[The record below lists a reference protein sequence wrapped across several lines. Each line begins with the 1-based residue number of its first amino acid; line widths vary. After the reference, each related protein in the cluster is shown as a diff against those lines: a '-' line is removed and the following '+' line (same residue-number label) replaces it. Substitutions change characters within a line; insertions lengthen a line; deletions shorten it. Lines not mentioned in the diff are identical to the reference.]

1 MTIDEFGRKLRA
13 RDTSAIEAT
22 EACLRHIEADNP
34 RLNAFIR
41 VMGDEAMRQAREADQ
56 ELAAGNDRGP
66 LHGVPISIKD
76 LFDIRGIPTTAASR
90 VREGHV
96 AEKDAATIAHLRQAG
111 AVFIGKTNLHEF
123 AFGVTSANIH
133 YGTVRNPHDPSRV
146 AGGSSGGSAVAV
158 AAGMCDWA
166 IGSDTGGSIRIPAS
180 LCGVVG
186 FKPSLGTIDLTGV
199 IPLSWSLDTLG
210 PMAPDVASA
219 ARAFSSM
226 SGEAVNVDHLERPRL
241 AVPAGWVGE
250 LDEPTERA
258 WRLVSNG
265 LPEIHFA
272 DRDRLFR
279 NGLTI
284 LLVEAATY
292 HRRWA
297 GEFPQKYGAD
307 VLGHIRRGL
316 GTLAVDF
323 EEALRERPGLQQ
335 AAERAMDGFD
345 ALLLPATAIVAPP
358 VDAGTEVREPLSRF
372 TRPFNTTGQPV
383 VTLPAPVR
391 GLPVGIQ
398 VVGRTNVDTLRAAL
412 WLEREWQNLTP
423 INRT

>member
-1 MTIDEFGRKLRA
+1 MELREARRRIEARAELRA
-13 RDTSAIEAT
+13 FISIST
-22 EACLRHIEADNP
+22 ED
-34 RLNAFIR
+34 
-41 VMGDEAMRQAREADQ
+41 
-56 ELAAGNDRGP
+56 AAGI
-66 LHGVPISIKD
+66 VVAVKD
-76 LFDIRGIPTTAASR
+76 LVDVAGMVTTAGGIILPNVPAQRDAPVIQRIRG
-90 VREGHV
+90 EGCV
-96 AEKDAATIAHLRQAG
+96 IA
-111 AVFIGKTNLHEF
+111 GKTNLHEF

-133 YGTVRNPHDPSRV
+133 YGTVRNPHDPTRV

-158 AAGMCDWA
+158 AAQMCDWA

-186 FKPSLGTIDLTGV
+186 FKPALGTIDLTGV
-199 IPLSWSLDTLG
+199 VPLSWSLDTLG
-210 PMAPDVASA
+210 PMAPDVAST
-219 ARAFSSM
+219 ARAFSMM
-226 SGEAVNVDHLERPRL
+226 SGETVSVDGLERPRL
-241 AVPAGWVGE
+241 AVPAGWVGD
-250 LDEPTERA
+250 LDEPTGRA
-258 WRLVSNG
+258 WRLVSRG
-265 LPEIHFA
+265 IPEIQFV

-297 GEFPQKYGAD
+297 GEFPEKYGAD
-307 VLGHIRRGL
+307 VLEHIRRGL
-316 GTLAVDF
+316 GMLAVDF
-323 EEALRERPGLQQ
+323 EEALRERRGLQL

-358 VDAGTEVREPLSRF
+358 VDAGNEVREPLSRF

-383 VTLPAPVR
+383 VGLPAPVR
-391 GLPVGIQ
+391 GLPVGMQ

-423 INRT
+423 